1 MKDSLCSP
9 KIVRQKRECGAPIM
23 VNSAALS
30 EMRSV
35 WLNFLG
41 QAIAGRAVTKS
52 SLHRRPFG
60 APGSKIR
67 E

>member
-1 MKDSLCSP
+1 LFSKNCSP
-9 KIVRQKRECGAPIM
+9 KIVLEKRECGAPIM
-23 VNSAALS
+23 VNSAALN
-30 EMRSV
+30 EMRPV

-41 QAIAGRAVTKS
+41 QAIVGRAVTKS
-52 SLHRRPFG
+52 SLRRRLFR